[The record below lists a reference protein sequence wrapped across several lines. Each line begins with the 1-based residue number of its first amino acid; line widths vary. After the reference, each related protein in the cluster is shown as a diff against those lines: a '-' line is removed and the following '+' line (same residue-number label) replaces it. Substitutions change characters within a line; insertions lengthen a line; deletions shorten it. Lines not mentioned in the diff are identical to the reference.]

1 MEIAGVSMRVTDDR
15 LGFERGALEALERH
29 CGAKPD
35 ASHAEQV
42 LLEAAAERK
51 LPHEVVTGAMRLLED
66 ASGTLKPEA
75 RAGTLGRWRL
85 IYSDIVKIKALRY
98 IPFDEYLTIED
109 SDFVLDIPFGP
120 LQFKFAYGYEW
131 VDDAAAAKFGLRRST
146 VRLLGQTVRDSEAR
160 DGNKDRVYAFFY
172 VTDRLA
178 CLRSSA
184 GGYTLMAR

>member
-1 MEIAGVSMRVTDDR
+1 
-15 LGFERGALEALERH
+15 
-29 CGAKPD
+29 
-35 ASHAEQV
+35 
-42 LLEAAAERK
+42 
-51 LPHEVVTGAMRLLED
+51 MRLLED

-109 SDFVLDIPFGP
+109 SDFVLDIPFGDKTCGVARGCGLGAVACAAFRRPVDPASRPSGP